1 MKKGR
6 NIIGDIVTMGIPIVS
21 VIIALIR
28 VIESTA
34 YAMQCSEI
42 YGADIRY
49 FINTG
54 RKR

>member
-28 VIESTA
+28 VIES
-34 YAMQCSEI
+34 
-42 YGADIRY
+42 
-49 FINTG
+49 
-54 RKR
+54 